1 MFLSSDK
8 LAEILVEERIATKE
22 EMDEYK
28 EQAKQED
35 QHLYHFLIEQ
45 GEIDKDE
52 LGKAIANQEDIEYI
66 DISSQDIDSSIVKN
80 IPEVVARK
88 NNAIVF
94 SESESSVKV
103 ALFDPTS
110 EDFIENIKNKIQ
122 ERTQRIIEMQD
133 KADKEERSSLAN
145 KNKDELLDYAKQEYD
160 ISLDKEN
167 TKQEMLDNFLDQ
179 LNEIKDKEAQEK
191 EIEIYF
197 GHKQDIQDAV
207 HENYDSSQEDFAA
220 MVQDIIDN
228 QGEDINPEDMPIIK
242 IVNELLQYA
251 YENNA
256 SDIHIE
262 PYEEKTLIRFRIDGI
277 LHDIISIPK
286 SLHNLIITRIKI
298 LARLRTDEH
307 RTAQDGKLRF
317 NHEGEEVDV
326 RVSIV
331 PIVYGEKAVLRILAE
346 TTGKFT
352 LDNLG
357 FRDQDLEKIKD
368 NIDSPWGMILATGP
382 TGSGKTTTLYTVLKK
397 LNSREVNISTI
408 EDPVE
413 YGIESINQIQ
423 VNEEANLT
431 FSNGLRAI
439 VRQDPDIIMVGE
451 IRDEETA
458 QIAVNA
464 AMTGHLV
471 LSTLHTNDSATTLP
485 RLLDMGVQPFLVAS
499 TLNVVIA
506 QRLVRKICEHCKGN
520 KEIDEETKELITSE
534 LSEDVIDEYD
544 LLDADLKEGK
554 GCASCQQSG
563 YQGRVGIYEV
573 LDVSQKIKQMV
584 MDKKNADDIKQQAI
598 EEGMLPLIKAGIEKV
613 LDGQTTL
620 EELLRVAQE

>member
-8 LAEILVEERIATKE
+8 LADLLIEERVLTKE
-22 EMDEYK
+22 EADEYK
-28 EQAKQED
+28 QEAEEQEQN
-35 QHLYHFLIEQ
+35 LYSFLIEE
-45 GEIDKDE
+45 GKVDKDE
-52 LGKAIANQEDIEYI
+52 LGKTIAASEDVEYVNV
-66 DISSQDIDSSIVKN
+66 SSQSIDSKIAKH

-94 SESESSVKV
+94 DQQNSTVKV
-103 ALFDPTS
+103 ALFDPTNK
-110 EDFIENIKNKIQ
+110 DFIENVKNKIQ
-122 ERTQRIIEMQD
+122 ERTQRKKEMKK
-133 KADKEERSSLAN
+133 KAEKEEKSDLAN
-145 KNKDELLDYAKQEYD
+145 KSKDELLDYAKKEYD

-167 TKQEMLDNFLDQ
+167 SKKEMLNNFMERLSRFTDR
-179 LNEIKDKEAQEK
+179 EIAEK
-191 EIEIYF
+191 EVKIYF
-197 GHKQDIQDAV
+197 GHKDDIHDAV
-207 HENYDSSQEDFAA
+207 HENYESRQEDFAN
-220 MVQDIIDN
+220 MVEQIIEK
-228 QGEDINPEDMPIIK
+228 QGEDIDPEDMPIIK

-352 LDNLG
+352 LENLG
-357 FRDQDLEKIKD
+357 FRDEDLENIKE

-423 VNEEANLT
+423 VNDEANLT

-471 LSTLHTNDSATTLP
+471 LSTLHTNDSSTTLP

-499 TLNVVIA
+499 TLNIVVA
-506 QRLVRKICEHCKGN
+506 QRLVRKICEHCKGS
-520 KEIDEETKELITSE
+520 KEVDQETEELIKSE
-534 LSEDVIDEYD
+534 LSDDIREKYD
-544 LLDADLKEGK
+544 LLEADMKEGK

-584 MDKKNADDIKQQAI
+584 MDKKNADEIEQQAV
-598 EEGMLPLIKAGIEKV
+598 EEGMLPLVEAGIQKV